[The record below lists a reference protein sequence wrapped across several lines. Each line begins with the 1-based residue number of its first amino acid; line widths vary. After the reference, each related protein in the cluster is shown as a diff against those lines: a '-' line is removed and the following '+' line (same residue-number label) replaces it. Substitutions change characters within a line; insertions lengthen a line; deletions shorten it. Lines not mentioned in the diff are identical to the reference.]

1 MAAKRLSERSRFKDA
16 LILSSDYFANP
27 GVNGKVE
34 LGVLLLKSGIK
45 VWAWTEE
52 YAELILE
59 FPAKTPWRQI
69 VEHAL
74 NNELFMSAVFLDDI
88 QILNDLPPFGRMLG
102 FAITESDE
110 DKACARLLLCL
121 SDDDLLKL
129 ETFDGGLY
137 NQDLLSF
144 LTGLSLK
151 IDEEG
156 IDIVDIPALKLKPNF
171 NYEDLK
177 SAFELAIGYAHK
189 AQEEIQKKI
198 ELKEAETAIKL
209 KPFEKQITLFVDAWK
224 AKHSISRY
232 QGSSRTCYMGL
243 VRAVE
248 YLRGY
253 ILNNNKLPNGMHK
266 IPAGKDCF
274 GSTGDEFKLN
284 FDYYYRPK
292 LQDLK

>member
-27 GVNGKVE
+27 GVNGEVE
-34 LGVLLLKSGIK
+34 LGVLLLKSEIK

-52 YAELILE
+52 YAELISE
-59 FPAKTPWRQI
+59 FPAKTPWREI

-74 NNELFMSAVFLDDI
+74 NNETFMSAVYLDGI

-121 SDDDLLKL
+121 SDDDLLNL

-137 NQDLLSF
+137 NKDLLSF
-144 LTGLSLK
+144 LTGLSVKL
-151 IDEEG
+151 DEEG
-156 IDIVDIPALKLKPNF
+156 IDIEDIPAFKLKPNF
-171 NYEDLK
+171 NYEDLE
-177 SAFELAIGYAHK
+177 SAFELAIK
-189 AQEEIQKKI
+189 NFEKQI

-209 KPFEKQITLFVDAWK
+209 KPFDLQITSFVDNWK
-224 AKHSISRY
+224 ATHNFSRY
-232 QGSSRTCYMGL
+232 PGSSGTCYMGL
-243 VRAVE
+243 GRAVE

-253 ILNNNKLPNGMHK
+253 ILNNNKLPNGTHT

-274 GSTGDEFKLN
+274 GSRGDEFELD
-284 FDYYYRPK
+284 FDDYYKPK